1 MRPKTSNQHPRASA
15 SHHRRLL
22 VTGPLLLSM
31 LASPMMLGGCSTPA
45 RQWQKT
51 VGNDTCEI
59 DSITRQIDNPE
70 PHVVNRVSMTGEP
83 VTALTVHAS
92 EVSYHDLTLDEALRL
107 AMEHSTVLRDIG
119 GTILRAPATVRT
131 GYADRLQQMDPRF
144 GMESALSA
152 FDAQLAASAT
162 FNKNDRIF
170 NNNFFAGGTN
180 AFQQDLHEYQMELS
194 KRTATGSLLAVRG
207 VSNFDGNNAPAN
219 TFTSAWN
226 TWLEGEI
233 RQPLLQGA
241 GLEFN
246 RVAGPGSLPG
256 VYNGVLI
263 AKANADINHSE
274 FVKSLQDFVSNV
286 ENAYWDLYLSYREL
300 DARKKAMEG
309 ALVEWN
315 NAKNRSASGNIEL
328 GEEALARQQYYQLKS
343 EVDEALSGRLL
354 QGTLV
359 QNGSSGGTLQLQGGV
374 LTAERRLRL
383 LIGMPP
389 ADGQLLRT
397 TDEPTMASIH
407 FDWYACMDE
416 AIRQRPELQRTHISV
431 RKREMELL
439 AAKNFLNPRLD
450 AVGRYRWRGFG
461 DDLIADGNQGGNAP
475 ASSLGNLAT
484 GNQQEWTL
492 GVELTVPIGYRRA
505 HAAVQ
510 HAELS
515 LARERA
521 IQKEQQ
527 REVVSNLSGAVADAV
542 RAYQSV
548 ENNLNQYLAAKE
560 YLESLEARRD
570 QNIREG
576 VDRIV
581 DAQRRLLQAELQFFR
596 ARAEYAVA
604 LKNVHYEKGSLLHYK
619 DLRVAGEVAMH
630 DYAPAEA
637 IPVDEISPEVAPVI
651 EAAPATSQPTTAP
664 ELPVSDSQS
673 EIADPATTELPVP
686 APTANGAAV
695 MPDVSTQFDAA
706 AVPSLDTT
714 QTDETQAD
722 SLQSA
727 PREADADDFEAFRAA
742 RRQPADIPQL
752 TERSSST
759 AIDEGVINVPAAN
772 GVSSAAT
779 AAMPQTPA
787 APQSSI
793 PKMSAESVATEL
805 EVTEFPVPRLQP
817 QSVVPNLD
825 FDFGPTIAPRPN
837 FPMARPAQA
846 APAVTDNSLDLPA
859 PPPAVIGPSKNVPVN
874 PSVRSAAAMLR
885 DSISP
890 IESLRQAGNGFSG
903 DVPRPPQSAPIE
915 AAPVTPESTDQT
927 AIGNNQFAPIAFSRT
942 LSKDVLTQNAAP
954 ATRAPGPVR
963 APRPD
968 GPITRLNPQD
978 GDFTPLPT
986 SPDEVGLFT
995 PLK

>member
-1 MRPKTSNQHPRASA
+1 MRPKTTTQHIRASA

-31 LASPMMLGGCSTPA
+31 LASPLILGGCSTPA

-70 PHVVNRVSMTGEP
+70 PHVVNRVSMTGQP

-92 EVSYHDLTLDEALRL
+92 EVTYHDLTLDEALRL

-315 NAKNRSASGNIEL
+315 NARNRSASGNIEL

-383 LIGMPP
+383 LIGMPS

-397 TDEPTMASIH
+397 LDEPTMASIH

-439 AAKNFLNPRLD
+439 AARNFLNPRLD

-461 DDLIADGNQGGNAP
+461 DDLIAGGNQAGNTP

-510 HAELS
+510 HAELALS
-515 LARERA
+515 RERA

-560 YLESLEARRD
+560 YLGSLEARRD

-619 DLRVAGEVAMH
+619 DLRIAGEVPMH
-630 DYAPAEA
+630 DYYSEGPVPVEAAP
-637 IPVDEISPEVAPVI
+637 II
-651 EAAPATSQPTTAP
+651 EAAPATSEQTETQAPSDTEPPVAAIESPPADLPAAAESATATP
-664 ELPVSDSQS
+664 EDAIP
-673 EIADPATTELPVP
+673 
-686 APTANGAAV
+686 
-695 MPDVSTQFDAA
+695 FDASA
-706 AVPSLDTT
+706 APSLDAT
-714 QTDETQAD
+714 QTDALLT
-722 SLQSA
+722 A
-727 PREADADDFEAFRAA
+727 PREADADAFEAFRAA
-742 RRQPADIPQL
+742 RKPAADIPQSVDAQKSVTSEQRGI
-752 TERSSST
+752 TEEDSD
-759 AIDEGVINVPAAN
+759 AIGAY
-772 GVSSAAT
+772 SAIPSA
-779 AAMPQTPA
+779 AAMPQTSVPSA
-787 APQSSI
+787 SS
-793 PKMSAESVATEL
+793 SVSKSEP
-805 EVTEFPVPRLQP
+805 EVTEFPSPRMDP
-817 QSVVPNLD
+817 QNVVPNFD
-825 FDFGPTIAPRPN
+825 FDFGPTVTSRPDASSAPSMPKASVKDN
-837 FPMARPAQA
+837 F
-846 APAVTDNSLDLPA
+846 LDLPA
-859 PPPAVIGPSKNVPVN
+859 PPPSAIGPSKNVPVN
-874 PSVRSAAAMLR
+874 PSVRSAAALLR

-890 IESLRQAGNGFSG
+890 IESLRRAGNGISP
-903 DVPRPPQSAPIE
+903 DVPRPPQKAPSL
-915 AAPVTPESTDQT
+915 APKPTDQT
-927 AIGNNQFAPIAFSRT
+927 ASESDKFKTISASRT
-942 LSKDVLTQNAAP
+942 QSRNVISPSFAEPTGLAS
-954 ATRAPGPVR
+954 PVR
-963 APRPD
+963 NASLD
-968 GPITRLNPQD
+968 GPTTALNPQD
-978 GDFTPLPT
+978 GDYTPIPA
-986 SPDEVGLFT
+986 SADEDEAGPFS